1 MGTDGTDGKAKSY
14 DIASLLKRLNQK
26 NRGHVLAM
34 IDTFLL
40 FQEAEKAG
48 KGLNAAVRQP
58 SNAPSDKGG
67 YAP

>member
-1 MGTDGTDGKAKSY
+1 MGTDGADGKAKSY

-26 NRGHVLAM
+26 NREHVLAM
-34 IDTFLL
+34 IDAFLL

-48 KGLNAAVRQP
+48 KVPNAATRQP
-58 SNAPSDKGG
+58 SNVPSEKSG